1 MLYENSC
8 ISTCAPEDEE
18 IIASGNIDSASPLMY
33 FPSTSAKDHKETIT
47 SSSNECVIP
56 LIAISCPT
64 TSGEGQKK
72 ALPSGNDEC
81 TIPFLSLPSIS
92 GEEYDE
98 TIASGNSKST
108 IPLSSIP
115 PAYAGD
121 DEGDLIGD
129 INDESGIPLLNCSS
143 TYPAGNEGT
152 DIADGSNAIPLVVV
166 SSSVSNQEDVP
177 TKNMGDECD
186 EDCESFAPLDLI
198 KLAWQIARGMV
209 S

>member
-1 MLYENSC
+1 MLCENSC
-8 ISTCAPEDEE
+8 ISTYASEHEK
-18 IIASGNIDSASPLMY
+18 IIASGNIDSASPLMS
-33 FPSTSAKDHKETIT
+33 FPSISAEDHKETIT

-64 TSGEGQKK
+64 TSGEGQEKT
-72 ALPSGNDEC
+72 LLSGNDEC
-81 TIPFLSLPSIS
+81 TIPFLSLPLVS

-108 IPLSSIP
+108 IPLSSTP
-115 PAYAGD
+115 PASAGD
-121 DEGDLIGD
+121 DEGDLMGD
-129 INDESGIPLLNCSS
+129 VNDETGIPLLNCSS
-143 TYPAGNEGT
+143 TYPAGNEET
-152 DIADGSNAIPLVVV
+152 DIADGNNVIPLVVV
-166 SSSVSNQEDVP
+166 SSSASNQKDVP
-177 TKNMGDECD
+177 TKNTDNACD

>member
-8 ISTCAPEDEE
+8 ISTCAPEHEE
-18 IIASGNIDSASPLMY
+18 IIASGNIDSASPLMC
-33 FPSTSAKDHKETIT
+33 FPSTSAEDHKETIT

-64 TSGEGQKK
+64 TSGERQKK

-81 TIPFLSLPSIS
+81 TIPFLSLPSIR
-92 GEEYDE
+92 EEYDE
-98 TIASGNSKST
+98 TIASGKSKST

-129 INDESGIPLLNCSS
+129 INDDGIPLLNCCS

-152 DIADGSNAIPLVVV
+152 DIADGSNAIPFVVF
-166 SSSVSNQEDVP
+166 SSSASNQEDVP

-209 S
+209 N